1 MPLEEGLRARLA
13 EPFGEVLQFS
23 RVRAR
28 LGAYRPLH
36 LIAVGDQTLM
46 HLLQAGLKPDIGIF
60 DRACRRRPVPLEWE
74 RTIEQEIETV
84 KKSALEASA
93 RTEKKTAKPFGAGT
107 PMRPPHIPNSGDRI
121 ALSHLFARAPN
132 PPGTIHPKMEAE
144 VRKALKTGLGWIE
157 ILGEDDLCSLVV
169 MAYAPP
175 GSVLLY
181 GQPDSGMVWVEI
193 DQKVQGEARKL
204 LEQARKQS

>member
-13 EPFGEVLQFS
+13 EPFGEVLDFG

-28 LGAYRPLH
+28 LGAYRPPH

-46 HLLQAGLKPDIGIF
+46 HLLEAGLSPDIGIF
-60 DRACRRRPVPLEWE
+60 DRVCRRRPIPPEWE
-74 RTIEQEIETV
+74 KTIEQTIEAV
-84 KKSALEASA
+84 KKSAHKAA
-93 RTEKKTAKPFGAGT
+93 GGAAKKEAKPLGAGT
-107 PMRPPHIPNSGDRI
+107 PIRNARIPHSVDRV
-121 ALSHLFARAPN
+121 ALSHLFARVPN
-132 PPGTIHPKMEAE
+132 PPGAIHPKMEAE
-144 VRKALKTGLGWIE
+144 VRKVLKTGLGWIE

-181 GQPDSGMVWVEI
+181 GQPDAGMVWVEI
-193 DQKVQGEARKL
+193 DAKKRQEARAL
-204 LEQARKQS
+204 LAEAKK